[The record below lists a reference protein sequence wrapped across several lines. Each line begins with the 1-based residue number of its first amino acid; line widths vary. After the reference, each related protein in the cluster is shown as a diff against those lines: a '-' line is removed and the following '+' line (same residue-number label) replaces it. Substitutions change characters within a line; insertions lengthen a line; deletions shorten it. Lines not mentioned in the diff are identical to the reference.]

1 MRELVVCLVG
11 LAAPMLAQEYKIAVI
26 GLVHSHAW
34 GHLPKMAQAG
44 SAAKLVGIF
53 ETNPELVQ
61 EGAKIAPAVP
71 IYNDYIRMLDERKP
85 DIVWAFVEN
94 NRHLEIVKACAPRK
108 IHVIFEKPLAS
119 TYADAVAIRDLARKN
134 GIEVMTNYQMAWWPA
149 NYAAKAEAE
158 SRGRIHRAVSRSPWP
173 RSSIRG
179 SPSRGCAPLCP
190 ETTASSALHRSTR

>member
-1 MRELVVCLVG
+1 MRRMALCLMG
-11 LAAPMLAQEYKIAVI
+11 LALPMLAQDYKIAVI

-34 GHLPKMAQAG
+34 GHLPKIAQEG

-53 ETNPELVQ
+53 ETNPELVA

-71 IYNDYIRMLDERKP
+71 IYNDYIKMLDERKP

-119 TYADAVAIRDLARKN
+119 TYKDALEIQSLARKY
-134 GIEVMTNYQMAWWPA
+134 GIQIMTNYQMAW
-149 NYAAKAEAE
+149 
-158 SRGRIHRAVSRSPWP
+158 
-173 RSSIRG
+173 
-179 SPSRGCAPLCP
+179 
-190 ETTASSALHRSTR
+190 